1 MSVIKETGFATKAT
15 DCTPTILKSFILSSR
30 KKPTQGWSS
39 MILKSKINKGAGVKE
54 NPVAV
59 TQKVMRFLF
68 SMIPGITIMY

>member
-1 MSVIKETGFATKAT
+1 
-15 DCTPTILKSFILSSR
+15 
-30 KKPTQGWSS
+30 

-59 TQKVMRFLF
+59 TQKVMKFLF